1 MDAEVGWDVDTE
13 DWRLPGSDAIYAAIM
28 SAQPGQVILMH
39 DGGGDRWQTV
49 EAIRRAVPELVAQ
62 GYRLV
67 TIDELLAYES

>member
-1 MDAEVGWDVDTE
+1 
-13 DWRLPGSDAIYAAIM
+13 
-28 SAQPGQVILMH
+28 MH